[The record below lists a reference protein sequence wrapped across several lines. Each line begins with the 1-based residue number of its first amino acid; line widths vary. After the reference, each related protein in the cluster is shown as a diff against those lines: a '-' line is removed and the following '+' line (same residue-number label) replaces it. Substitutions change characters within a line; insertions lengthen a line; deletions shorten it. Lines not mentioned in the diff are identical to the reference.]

1 MEETTKIES
10 VEQPKKERYS
20 FWSKVSPNAYFVG
33 GLILLS
39 SLVVSLTIVY
49 SGQSGAGKKQA
60 VAPIQQEDL
69 QPEKPTGPVDVSAD
83 DDAVLGDKN
92 APVTLIEFSDFQCPF
107 CRKFAEDT
115 LPQLKKEYIDTGKAK
130 LVYRDYPLPFHAG
143 ATPAAEGG
151 ECAKEQGKFWQYHD
165 TLFQE
170 QAKQG
175 NGTVEFTV
183 DDLKKWA
190 VQAGLNG
197 NSFNQCLDSGKYK
210 DEVAKDLADGEKAG
224 VSGTPTTFVNGTP
237 IVGAQPFAALKTV
250 IDEELKK
257 ASK

>member
-1 MEETTKIES
+1 MEPNNIES
-10 VEQPKKERYS
+10 ADQPEKKRHS
-20 FWSKVSPNAYFVG
+20 FWTQVSPNAYLISGV
-33 GLILLS
+33 ILLASLIVSFGIVS
-39 SLVVSLTIVY
+39 SSN
-49 SGQSGAGKKQA
+49 SGVGKKQA
-60 VAPIQQEDL
+60 IVPTQQENL
-69 QPEKPTGPVDVSAD
+69 QPEQPTGPVDVSAD
-83 DDAVLGDKN
+83 DDPFLGEKD

-107 CRKFAEDT
+107 CRKFVEDAF
-115 LPQLKKEYIDTGKAK
+115 PQLKKEYIDTGKVK
-130 LVYRDYPLPFHAG
+130 LVYRDYPLPFHTM

-165 TLFQE
+165 ILFQE
-170 QAKQG
+170 QAKKG

-190 VQAGLNG
+190 VQAGVNG
-197 NSFNQCLDSGKYK
+197 NTFNQCLDSGKYK
-210 DEVAKDLADGEKAG
+210 DEVAKDFADGEKAG
-224 VSGTPTTFVNGTP
+224 VSGTPTTFINGTP